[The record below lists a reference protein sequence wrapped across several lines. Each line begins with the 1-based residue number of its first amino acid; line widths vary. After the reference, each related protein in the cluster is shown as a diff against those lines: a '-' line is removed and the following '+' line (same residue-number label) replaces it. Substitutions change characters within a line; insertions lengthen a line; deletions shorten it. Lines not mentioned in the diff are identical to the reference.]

1 MGLDM
6 YLKGED
12 FVPTYGDAV
21 RDDAGRV
28 SCRDVCSAHCK
39 AWRKFAPLHC
49 HIVNVCS
56 DEGHDDCEPSPVD
69 ERRPA
74 HDCGRDPARRL
85 AAGRGVPRFFL
96 WHAQEMWAED
106 RKRAAED
113 AAIFDT
119 AADWLDRG
127 DMDRSWRSVIYQA
140 SW

>member
-21 RDDAGRV
+21 RDT
-28 SCRDVCSAHCK
+28 RDGFPVETYVLHIAS
-39 AWRKFAPLHC
+39 WRKFAPLHC

-56 DEGHDDCEPSPVD
+56 DKGQDDCEPVRLTSEDLRTIADVIRHGDLPPD
-69 ERRPA
+69 EEC
-74 HDCGRDPARRL
+74 HG
-85 AAGRGVPRFFL
+85 FFFGTP
-96 WHAQEMWAED
+96 EMWAED

>member
-12 FVPTYGDAV
+12 FLPTYNNDERPM
-21 RDDAGRV
+21 RDGFPV
-28 SCRDVCSAHCK
+28 ETYILHIK

-49 HIVNVCS
+49 HIVNVYS
-56 DEGHDDCEPSPVD
+56 DEGHDDCEPIRLTSEDLRTIADVIRHGDLPPD
-69 ERRPA
+69 EEC
-74 HDCGRDPARRL
+74 HG
-85 AAGRGVPRFFL
+85 FFFGTP
-96 WHAQEMWAED
+96 EMWAED

-119 AADWLDRG
+119 AADWLDRS
-127 DMDRSWRSVIYQA
+127 DLDSSWRSVIYQA